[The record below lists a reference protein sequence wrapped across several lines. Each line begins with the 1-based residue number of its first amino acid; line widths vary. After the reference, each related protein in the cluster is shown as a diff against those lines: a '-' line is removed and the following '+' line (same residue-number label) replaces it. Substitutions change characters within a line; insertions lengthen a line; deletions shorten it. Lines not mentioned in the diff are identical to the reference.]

1 MNKKYVFIGF
11 AIILGILL
19 SLITIQIASADWQ
32 IQYFGE
38 AARMFGSTPRGN
50 FAKEKECRDYWEHQQ
65 KFEKNNSRCVG
76 YDHPGSGSTF
86 PPSTVPSDRLSPSQE
101 MAIGIVGSLFNS
113 IFSGM
118 FDDSTSSPSTDNSY
132 QEQLRIQ
139 QEEQRKK
146 EIQAAI
152 DAWRNI
158 QEKAAQDALKEQQK
172 KREQG
177 ALLIGKMDGGITGGG
192 GKLEPMWIAQ
202 KPELKPIQLGGYDTS
217 KLEPVERLLCTSYF
231 STRALEERKKGNY
244 EGARFFSE
252 QSDKVTIGAKAD
264 VECKFPQM
272 PDVPIPKAQAVQ
284 QMDSEKF
291 TALMEGFNAKLK
303 GLQNIEAELNKVR
316 QEKQTAEENL
326 KKIDEKITEISNQVQ
341 SAQKPEEKAQADDLL
356 QQALA
361 ARSDAE
367 NQVNT
372 AKQNEQ
378 EYMNKAKDMAKDIDS
393 QLKSIQ

>member
-1 MNKKYVFIGF
+1 MKNLRSY
-11 AIILGILL
+11 LL
-19 SLITIQIASADWQ
+19 IASIVMVLLFSSYASASWQ
-32 IQYFGE
+32 IQYYGE
-38 AARMFGSTPRGN
+38 AARTFGSAPRGN
-50 FAKEKECRDYWEHQQ
+50 FSTRSACEAYWRSSP
-65 KFEKNNSRCVG
+65 KFERNNSRCVG
-76 YDHPGSGSTF
+76 SDTPSVPSGS
-86 PPSTVPSDRLSPSQE
+86 LGPSQQ
-101 MAIGIVGSLFNS
+101 MAIGIVGSLFSS

-118 FDDSTSSPSTDNSY
+118 LDDSTPSPSTDNTY
-132 QEQLRIQ
+132 REQLKIQ

-146 EIQAAI
+146 EMQAAI
-152 DAWRNI
+152 DAWRNA

-217 KLEPVERLLCTSYF
+217 KLKPMERLLCTSYF
-231 STRALEERKKGNY
+231 STRALEETRKGNR

-252 QSDKVTIGAKAD
+252 QSDKVMTGAKAD
-264 VECKFPQM
+264 VECKFPKI
-272 PDVPIPKAQAVQ
+272 PDVPMPKAQATQ
-284 QMDSEKF
+284 QMDSKKF
-291 TALMEGFNAKLK
+291 TALMKDFNVKLK
-303 GLQNIEAELNKVR
+303 ELQNIETELNKVR

-367 NQVNT
+367 NQVNS
-372 AKQNEQ
+372 AKQSEQ
-378 EYMNKAKDMAKDIDS
+378 ELLNKTKDMARDIDS
-393 QLKSIQ
+393 QLKSIQKGE

>member
-1 MNKKYVFIGF
+1 MKKCFYPI
-11 AIILGILL
+11 
-19 SLITIQIASADWQ
+19 LITLFVLSVLVMNTTTVSAAGIEMNCQGTIDSWVLSG
-32 IQYFGE
+32 YYKRGECHCFGG
-38 AARMFGSTPRGN
+38 RPVCNKGS
-50 FAKEKECRDYWEHQQ
+50 F
-65 KFEKNNSRCVG
+65 SSSG
-76 YDHPGSGSTF
+76 YI
-86 PPSTVPSDRLSPSQE
+86 PPSGRLSPSQQ
-101 MAIGIVGSLFNS
+101 MAVGIVGSLFSS

-146 EIQAAI
+146 EMQAAI
-152 DAWRNI
+152 DAWRDA

-177 ALLIGKMDGGITGGG
+177 ALLIDKMDGGITGGG
-192 GKLEPMWIAQ
+192 GKLEPMWIAR
-202 KPELKPIQLGGYDTS
+202 KPELKPIQLGGHKTS
-217 KLEPVERLLCTSYF
+217 DLKPMERLLCTSYF
-231 STRALEERKKGNY
+231 STRALEETKKGNR
-244 EGARFFSE
+244 EGAKFFSE
-252 QSDKVTIGAKAD
+252 QSDKVMIGAETD
-264 VECKFPQM
+264 IECKFPQT
-272 PDVPIPKAQAVQ
+272 PDVPIPQAKAVQ
-284 QMDSEKF
+284 QMDSKKF
-291 TALMEGFNAKLK
+291 TVLMEGFNIKLK
-303 GLQNIEAELNKVR
+303 ELQNVEANLNKVR

-378 EYMNKAKDMAKDIDS
+378 ELLNKTKDMAKDIDS

>member
-1 MNKKYVFIGF
+1 MNKKCFFIGF

-19 SLITIQIASADWQ
+19 SETNAQAIEVDCYGSLKAYNLDPKMSN
-32 IQYFGE
+32 YKCSCPNG
-38 AARMFGSTPRGN
+38 ARSMPVCKPKSSF
-50 FAKEKECRDYWEHQQ
+50 
-65 KFEKNNSRCVG
+65 NS
-76 YDHPGSGSTF
+76 S
-86 PPSTVPSDRLSPSQE
+86 VPSGRLSTSQQ
-101 MAIGIVGSLFNS
+101 MAVGIVGSLFNS

-132 QEQLRIQ
+132 KEQLRIQ
-139 QEEQRKK
+139 QEEKRKK
-146 EIQAAI
+146 EMQAAI
-152 DAWRNI
+152 DAWKDA

-192 GKLEPMWIAQ
+192 GKLEPMWIAR
-202 KPELKPIQLGGYDTS
+202 KPELKPIQLGGHKTS
-217 KLEPVERLLCTSYF
+217 KLTPMERLLCTSYF
-231 STRALEERKKGNY
+231 STRALEETKKGNY
-244 EGARFFSE
+244 ENAKFFSE
-252 QSDKVTIGAKAD
+252 QSDKVMTKAETD

-272 PDVPIPKAQAVQ
+272 PDVPIPKAKAVK
-284 QMDSEKF
+284 QMDSKKF
-291 TALMEGFNAKLK
+291 TALMEGFNVKLK
-303 GLQNIEAELNKVR
+303 ELQNIEADLNKVR
-316 QEKQTAEENL
+316 QEKQTAEKNL

-372 AKQNEQ
+372 ATQNEQ
-378 EYMNKAKDMAKDIDS
+378 EFMNKAKDMAKDIDS